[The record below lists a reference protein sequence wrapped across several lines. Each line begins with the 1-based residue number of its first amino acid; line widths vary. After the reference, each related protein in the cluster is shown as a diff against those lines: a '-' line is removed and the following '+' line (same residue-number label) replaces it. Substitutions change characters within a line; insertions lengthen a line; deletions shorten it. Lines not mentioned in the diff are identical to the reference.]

1 MKHAFNV
8 PADFIWYSTGM
19 SGRSIMVIGIASLV
33 LMAVSCTSREYVI
46 PEPLASQIDTSLTF
60 GELQAS
66 PTSHIGKVVALG
78 GEVLHATRLRDGTS
92 MEVLQ
97 VPLDGSEPRMA
108 VQQSQGR
115 FLAVQ
120 DEFLDPATLSG
131 RPRVTIVGE
140 VTGAKTQRLDDS
152 QYTYPVLAVKHMKV
166 WQEPVPYGPRPG
178 PRFGVSIGGGTGVGI
193 GGGVG
198 IGF

>member
-1 MKHAFNV
+1 MN
-8 PADFIWYSTGM
+8 
-19 SGRSIMVIGIASLV
+19 GRLIIAACSAWLV
-33 LMAVSCTSREYVI
+33 LVSASCASREYAI
-46 PEPLASQIDTSLTF
+46 PEPFASQIDRSLTF
-60 GELQAS
+60 DELQAS
-66 PTSHIGKVVALG
+66 PASHVGKVVALG
-78 GEVLHATRLRDGTS
+78 GEVLNAKRLAQGTS

-97 VPLDGSEPRMA
+97 LPLDGFQPVMT

-120 DEFLDPATLSG
+120 KDFLDPATLSG

-140 VTGAKTQRLDDS
+140 VTGSTTQRLDDVDYS
-152 QYTYPVLAVKHMKV
+152 YPVLAVKHLKV
-166 WQEPVPYGPRPG
+166 WQDPSPYGPRAG
-178 PRFGVSIGGGTGVGI
+178 PRFGVSTGGGTGVGV